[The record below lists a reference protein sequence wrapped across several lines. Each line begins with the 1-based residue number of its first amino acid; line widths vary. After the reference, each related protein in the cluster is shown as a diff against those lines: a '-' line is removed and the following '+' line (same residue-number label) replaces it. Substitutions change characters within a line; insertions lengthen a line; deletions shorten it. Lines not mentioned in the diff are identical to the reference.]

1 LFWGRDVQSDAE
13 RDDPEA
19 NVRYAD
25 DGLQPV
31 ELGSHDGRRARKPP
45 QHGLGHQELELLGR
59 VVQEALALQLS
70 GDDWVG
76 VVAGAVVDTRAVA
89 ADPSA

>member
-1 LFWGRDVQSDAE
+1 MMSRRAASPSA
-13 RDDPEA
+13 A
-19 NVRYAD
+19 A
-25 DGLQPV
+25 V

-89 ADPSA
+89 AGPSA